1 MDQDLI
7 KQIALEVMN
16 ETFITN
22 WYFYL
27 LLLCVSTIGAFFG
40 SLLKGFGKEK
50 SKYLAIES
58 SLETIAKQVKLTTET
73 SEQIKTAIEHNVWRK
88 KELETLKR
96 EKLEQYFLHISLLNN
111 SLNNEMIS
119 TFFGEKVEHDPESF
133 TKADMIQSLYLP
145 ELLEVHLELSK
156 VVIEFQTWISDG
168 LFIIASQSKAQTK
181 DPTLMQAHMKKQP
194 ILLKKLANPIVN
206 VLQKT
211 KELALE
217 VNT

>member
-1 MDQDLI
+1 MNNDLV

-27 LLLCVSTIGAFFG
+27 LILLVATVGVFFG
-40 SLLKGFGKEK
+40 SFLKGFGKEK

-58 SLETIAKQVKLTTET
+58 SLKTIAKQVKLTTET
-73 SEQIKTAIEHNVWRK
+73 SEQIKTAIEHNIWRK
-88 KELETLKR
+88 KELEILKR

-119 TFFGEKVEHDPESF
+119 KFFGQKVDHDPENF
-133 TKADMIQSLYLP
+133 TKAELIQSLYLP
-145 ELLEVHLELSK
+145 ELAEAHLELSK
-156 VVIEFQTWISDG
+156 VVVQFQFWMSDG
-168 LFIIASQSKAQTK
+168 LFILANQSKAQVK
-181 DPTLMQAHMKKQP
+181 DPELMKEHMKKQP
-194 ILLKKLANPIVN
+194 VLIKKLTNPVVN

-217 VNT
+217 INT